1 MSRRN
6 SVGKLSS
13 RLAGCGRISSLVVGQ
28 APLSSAIG
36 AIIGDR
42 LSMLGAVE
50 FGMWLM

>member
-13 RLAGCGRISSLVVGQ
+13 RLAGCGRISSPVVGQ
-28 APLSSAIG
+28 APPATAIG
-36 AIIGDR
+36 AIIGDK

-50 FGMWLM
+50 FGI